1 MVYEF
6 DGTKYE
12 KLRDMRAARR
22 AKYLDLVRGGMNFTQ
37 AAHAVGVSKRT
48 GKVWR
53 NGRTRSTGR
62 NERPLVDRCRGGMDR
77 PRRTDAGHL
86 CMDERITIAGMHRAG
101 NSVRAIARALG
112 RAPSTVS
119 RELRRNVD
127 EIGGVYGPHRAQ
139 QMATHR
145 LKRPKPR
152 KIMPGTPLWD
162 EIKAGLDKHWSP
174 EQISGR
180 LRRGHP
186 DNGSMNACH
195 ETIYQAI
202 YVQGKG
208 ELRLQLKHAMRRGRV
223 VRRHRGDGQSR
234 RPRFREPMVMTGDR
248 PAEVADRA
256 VPGHWEG
263 DLICGAGNRSAIGT
277 LVERTTRFTILLHL
291 PDGHDAEHVQDAIIR
306 KMRSL
311 PALLR
316 NSLTWD
322 QGSELALHTR
332 VSAALDMQVYFCDPH
347 SPWQRGTNENTN
359 GLLRQY
365 FPKSTDLSVHSEDRL
380 DAVAME
386 PDDRPRKTLGYMK
399 PSEKILEL
407 LGDTATST
415 PTGTINTNCQQ

>member
-1 MVYEF
+1 
-6 DGTKYE
+6 
-12 KLRDMRAARR
+12 
-22 AKYLDLVRGGMNFTQ
+22 
-37 AAHAVGVSKRT
+37 
-48 GKVWR
+48 
-53 NGRTRSTGR
+53 
-62 NERPLVDRCRGGMDR
+62 
-77 PRRTDAGHL
+77 
-86 CMDERITIAGMHRAG
+86 MDERIAIADMHRAG
-101 NSVRAIARALG
+101 SGVRAIARTLG
-112 RAPSTVS
+112 RTPSTIS
-119 RELRRNVD
+119 CEPRRNAD
-127 EIGGVYGPHRAQ
+127 DIGGVYGPNRAQ

-145 LKRPKPR
+145 LRRPKPR

-174 EQISGR
+174 ERIGGR

-208 ELRLQLKHAMRRGRV
+208 ELRLQLKHAMRRGHV
-223 VRRHRGDGQSR
+223 DRRHRGDGQSR
-234 RPRFREPMVMTGDR
+234 RPRFREPMVMISDL

-256 VPGHWEG
+256 VPGHREG

-322 QGSELALHTR
+322 QGSEPAPHTR
-332 VSAALDMQVYFCDPH
+332 VSATLDMQAYFRDPH

-365 FPKSTDLSVHSEDRL
+365 SPKGTDPSGYTEEYL

-386 PDDRPRKTLGYMK
+386 PNDRPRKTLDHMK

-407 LGDTATST
+407 TDDTATST
-415 PTGTINTNCQQ
+415 PTNTNNTNCQQRCCNNH